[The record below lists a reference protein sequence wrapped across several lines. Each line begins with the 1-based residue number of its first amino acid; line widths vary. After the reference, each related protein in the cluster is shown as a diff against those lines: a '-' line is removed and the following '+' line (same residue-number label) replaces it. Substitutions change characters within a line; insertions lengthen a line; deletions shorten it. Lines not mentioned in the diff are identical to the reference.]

1 MNTYHDVLIIGAGPA
16 GSPLAMALAHGG
28 KRVLLVEKSAGPG
41 GTCLFEGCIPSKI
54 FRETARRLRELR
66 QADEFGLHIPAE
78 VQLDWPAV
86 QARKRAI
93 LEHRSKAALQRLQLI
108 PGLEYRQGRASFLD
122 SNSACIES
130 EAGNPATIQFGQAVI
145 ATGSVPFHP
154 AIEGIEHPRVLNS
167 EAILDIESL
176 PEELLIIGAGPI
188 GVELGQIFRTL
199 GSRVS
204 VLETA
209 PHILGSV
216 DAELSQRLQQHMQA
230 QGIDIQTH
238 CQVDS
243 IKPAGSDKAKLRVNY
258 RYRIDGEEKR
268 YQDADT
274 VLLVTGRRANVTGL
288 GLENTGVKHGI
299 HGIEVNEQLETD
311 DHGIFAVGDVIG
323 QPMFAHWATA
333 QALALARHLLGLPAV
348 FPYPASNTA
357 VIFSEPELAMA
368 GLTEAQAHLAG
379 IRTEVARYDFSQDAR
394 AQISGTDNGML
405 KIIFDHTS
413 HQVVGVQ
420 AMVENA
426 GNLMGEAALL
436 IKAGISIEILA
447 AAIHPH
453 PTLIESFAQAVRAVL
468 GRTTPAQHY

>member
-16 GSPLAMALAHGG
+16 GAPLAMALARGG
-28 KRVLLVEKSAGPG
+28 KQVLLVEKGTGPG

-66 QADEFGLHIPAE
+66 QADEFGLRIPAE

-86 QARKRAI
+86 QTRKRAI
-93 LEHRSKAALQRLQLI
+93 LERRSKAALQRLHLI
-108 PGLEYRQGRASFLD
+108 PGLDYLHGQATFLG
-122 SNSACIES
+122 SNSACIEP
-130 EAGNPATIQFGQAVI
+130 ETGNPATIQFGQAVI
-145 ATGSVPFHP
+145 ATGSMPFHP
-154 AIEGIEHPRVLNS
+154 DIEGIEHPRVLDS
-167 EAILDIESL
+167 EAILDIETL
-176 PEELLIIGAGPI
+176 PEKLLVIGAGPI
-188 GVELGQIFRTL
+188 GVELGQIFHTL
-199 GSRVS
+199 GSQVS
-204 VLETA
+204 LLEAA
-209 PHILGSV
+209 PHILGPV
-216 DAELSQRLQQHMQA
+216 DAELGQRLQQHMQA

-238 CQVDS
+238 CQLDS
-243 IKPAGSDKAKLRVNY
+243 IKPAGSDDTTLRINY
-258 RYRIDGEEKR
+258 RYRINGEEKR
-268 YQDADT
+268 HQDADT
-274 VLLVTGRRANVTGL
+274 VLLVTGRRPNVTGL
-288 GLENTGVKHGI
+288 GLENTGVKASTR
-299 HGIEVNEQLETD
+299 GIEVNPQLETD

-333 QALALARHLLGLPAV
+333 QALALARHLLGFPAV
-348 FPYPASNTA
+348 FPCPASNTA

-394 AQISGTDNGML
+394 AQIAGNDNGML

-426 GNLMGEAALL
+426 GDLMGEAALL
-436 IKAGISIEILA
+436 VKAGISIDILA

-453 PTLIESFAQAVRAVL
+453 PTLSESFAQAVRAVL
-468 GRTTPAQHY
+468 GRTTPAQHH